1 MTGVDSSG
9 SGVLFFFRFSRN
21 LPAPPIHFGV
31 FEASADFPK
40 FLEICETPVAE
51 GNALW
56 WQTIIFFWRIIDQNL
71 VSATL
76 A

>member
-51 GNALW
+51 GNAL
-56 WQTIIFFWRIIDQNL
+56 
-71 VSATL
+71 
-76 A
+76 